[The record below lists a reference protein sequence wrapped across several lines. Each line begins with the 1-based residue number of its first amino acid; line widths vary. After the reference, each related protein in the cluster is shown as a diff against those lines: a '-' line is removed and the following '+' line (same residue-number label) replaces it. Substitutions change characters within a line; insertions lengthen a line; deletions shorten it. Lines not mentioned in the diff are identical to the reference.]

1 MELENPLVSI
11 LMPAY
16 NCENFVQQA
25 IDSIINQTY
34 ENWELLVAD
43 DASTDNTLK
52 IIDAY
57 SDTRIKRFHNEIN
70 LGYLQTWNKLIQ
82 FANGE
87 YITFQDADDYS
98 ALNRIEKLV
107 NTLNKNQDLGLV
119 GSNCKFITDESLE
132 VSTTNFP
139 LNHEIIFNEIPSKF
153 HFIGS
158 AVMIRKEVY
167 AKIGGYHLFFDRM
180 GAEDHY
186 WMYLILEKYKMANLS
201 DSLYSYRFNENSVSG
216 NISNNPSKLN
226 VPFVLEHLIKQR
238 KTSGMDDLQKGNH
251 VAVQALLA
259 ELNKPFI
266 LDRSYYFYY
275 VARRRYYEGHKK
287 LALCNL
293 RKAIKISPMRLNYYK
308 DYLYFLRN
316 KL

>member
-1 MELENPLVSI
+1 MELKHPLVSI

-16 NCENFVQQA
+16 NCENFVKQA
-25 IDSIINQTY
+25 IDSIIKQTY
-34 ENWELLVAD
+34 VNWELLISD
-43 DASTDNTLK
+43 DASTDKTKK

-82 FANGE
+82 LASGE

-98 ALNRIEKLV
+98 SLNRIEKLV
-107 NTLNKNQDLGLV
+107 NTLNKNQDFGLV

-139 LNHEIIFNEIPSKF
+139 LNHEKIFNEIPSKF

-158 AVMIRKEVY
+158 AIMIRKEVY
-167 AKIGGYHLFFDRM
+167 NQIGGYHLFFDRM

-186 WMYLILEKYKMANLS
+186 WIYLILEKYKMVNLS
-201 DSLYSYRFNENSVSG
+201 DALYHYRFNENSVTG

-226 VPFVLEHLIKQR
+226 IPIILDHLIKQR

-251 VAVQALLA
+251 AAVQDLLA

-275 VARRRYYEGHKK
+275 VAKRRYYEGHKK
-287 LALCNL
+287 LAMSNL
-293 RKAIKISPMRLNYYK
+293 WKAIRISPLRLNYYK
-308 DYLYFLRN
+308 DYFYFLRN
-316 KL
+316 KQ